1 MIGARAAW
9 AIAGLDVAVIL
20 GVWAISPT
28 LGLQGGL
35 VFTFGVSSFAG
46 VGALLCA
53 RVPSNPIGSML
64 LASGTLMAG
73 AMLAGAYHDI
83 GSARVPAW
91 VGSDAA
97 TVIQTSLFVP
107 PFFLALAG
115 IPLVFPDG
123 HLPSRR
129 FRWVAGMTVAGL
141 IFWPAASIVRAI
153 IVANRD
159 DHAVSLQLE
168 PLLQALEALFFVAA
182 VVCFGAGVIAV
193 GLRFRRGNRV
203 ERQQIKWLFTVA
215 SAGAAVL
222 PLSFVASDPANPM
235 LGELLANLSVLILF
249 ALPLVVAAAVLR
261 YRLYDIDRIISRT
274 IGWAIVTT
282 ALLGAFAGAVLVLQA
297 ALAGVTQGQ
306 TLAVAG
312 STLLAF
318 ALFQPLRRRV
328 QGAVDHRFDRARYD
342 AQQTVDAFAERLRSE
357 VNLETVRLDL
367 VTTTIRAVRPDSSA
381 VWLRNATLS
390 ARS

>member
-1 MIGARAAW
+1 
-9 AIAGLDVAVIL
+9 
-20 GVWAISPT
+20 
-28 LGLQGGL
+28 
-35 VFTFGVSSFAG
+35 
-46 VGALLCA
+46 
-53 RVPSNPIGSML
+53 
-64 LASGTLMAG
+64 
-73 AMLAGAYHDI
+73 
-83 GSARVPAW
+83 
-91 VGSDAA
+91 
-97 TVIQTSLFVP
+97 
-107 PFFLALAG
+107 
-115 IPLVFPDG
+115 
-123 HLPSRR
+123 
-129 FRWVAGMTVAGL
+129 MTVAGL

-203 ERQQIKWLFTVA
+203 ERQQIKWLLTVA

-381 VWLRNATLS
+381 VWLRTATIS